1 VSRSRRVLLLNAA
14 LGLGVAWFC
23 WMGAHVPWERPET
36 DGLAPGGP
44 RRGEPGTSDPGGPF
58 GRGDDALQPVAVSW
72 VAVPFLLLLAAGVA
86 LRWRWPRAAFVACA
100 VGVGGFFGVTTFFGP
115 VLLALALTVY
125 PMAVTLPVRRWVGLL
140 GLLVPVVLAAHHGEA
155 YLGALD
161 PILYAELVMA
171 VALAVLPALVALLR
185 RSRREALHRD
195 REEDRRRTAYEERL
209 RIAREVHDV
218 VGHSLSVVTMQAGVA
233 LHVLDKQRAAGEPVS
248 PEVSASLEAIRRSSR
263 DALAE
268 LRTTLG
274 VFRDPAGESRRP
286 TAGLDRLDDL
296 VGALRAAGRR
306 IDVVRTPADPG
317 ELPAAVDQAAFRIVQ
332 EGLTNVVRHAG
343 EARAT
348 VRVVRGSDALVVE
361 VSDDGPGASRLEEGN
376 GIRGMRERAAS
387 LGGTVTVDAGAGA
400 GAGGSAGRG
409 LVLRAELPLAAVR
422 EAVQA

>member
-1 VSRSRRVLLLNAA
+1 MTRSRRVLLLDAL
-14 LGLGVAWFC
+14 LGLGIAWFC
-23 WMGAHVPWERPET
+23 WIGAHVPWQREEPRLTPYE
-36 DGLAPGGP
+36 GRGPGGP
-44 RRGEPGTSDPGGPF
+44 GPGPEGRPF
-58 GRGDDALQPVAVSW
+58 GRGNEVLPAVQVSW
-72 VAVPFLLLLAAGVA
+72 VAVPFLLLLAVGVA

-125 PMAVTLPVRRWVGLL
+125 PMAVTLPLRRWAWLL
-140 GLLVPVVLAAHHGEA
+140 VLLVPVVVAAHRGEP
-155 YLGALD
+155 YLGAFD

-171 VALAVLPALVALLR
+171 VAFAVLPVLVALLR
-185 RSRREALHRD
+185 RSRREAVLRD
-195 REEDRRRTAYEERL
+195 RAEDRRRTAYEERL

-233 LHVLDKQRAAGEPVS
+233 LHVLDKQRAAGEHVS
-248 PEVSASLEAIRRSSR
+248 PEVSGSLEAIRRSSR

-274 VFRDPAGESRRP
+274 MFRDPAGEPP
-286 TAGLDRLDDL
+286 TPTPGLDRLDDL

-306 IDVVRTPADPG
+306 IEVVRSPADEG
-317 ELPAAVDQAAFRIVQ
+317 LLPAAVDQAAFRIVQ

-348 VRVVRGSDALVVE
+348 VRVVRRPDALVVE

-387 LGGTVTVDAGAGA
+387 LGGTVTFGPGAR
-400 GAGGSAGRG
+400 RG
-409 LVLRAELPLAAVR
+409 FVLRADLPLVAARGEVR
-422 EAVQA
+422 A

>member
-1 VSRSRRVLLLNAA
+1 MTRSRRVLLLNAA
-14 LGLGVAWFC
+14 LGLGIAWFC
-23 WMGAHVPWERPET
+23 WVGAHVPWARS
-36 DGLAPGGP
+36 DGDRSTYDGP
-44 RRGEPGTSDPGGPF
+44 RNREPGDGRGPF
-58 GRGDDALQPVAVSW
+58 DRGDDAFQAVAVSW

-125 PMAVTLPVRRWVGLL
+125 PMAATLPVRRWVGLL
-140 GLLVPVVLAAHHGEA
+140 ALLVPVVLAAHHGEA

-171 VALAVLPALVALLR
+171 VAFAVLPALLALLR
-185 RSRREALHRD
+185 RGRREAVLRD

-233 LHVLDKQRAAGEPVS
+233 LHVLDKQRAAGTPVS
-248 PEVSASLEAIRRSSR
+248 PEVSESLEAIRRSSR

-274 VFRDPAGESRRP
+274 MFREPAGESRAP

-306 IDVVRTPADPG
+306 IEVVRPPDPG
-317 ELPAAVDQAAFRIVQ
+317 PPLPAAVDQAAFRIVQ

-348 VRVVRGSDALVVE
+348 VRILRERGALVVE
-361 VSDDGPGASRLEEGN
+361 VSDDGPGAPRLEEGN

-387 LGGTVTVDAGAGA
+387 LGGTVTLGAGA
-400 GAGGSAGRG
+400 HGGF
-409 LVLRAELPLAAVR
+409 VLRADLPLVDLDHPVTA
-422 EAVQA
+422 

>member
-1 VSRSRRVLLLNAA
+1 MTRSRRVLLLNAA
-14 LGLGVAWFC
+14 LGLLVAWFA
-23 WMGAHVPWERPET
+23 WVGAHVVWQDRET
-36 DGLAPGGP
+36 GRAPYGGP
-44 RRGEPGTSDPGGPF
+44 RYGGPGGGGGP
-58 GRGDDALQPVAVSW
+58 GRRGDEVLWVSDVSW
-72 VAVPFLLLLAAGVA
+72 LAVPFLLLLAAGVA

-100 VGVGGFFGVTTFFGP
+100 VGVGGFFGVTSFFGP
-115 VLLALALTVY
+115 VLVALALTVY
-125 PMAVTLPVRRWVGLL
+125 PMAVTLPLRRWVGLL
-140 GLLVPVVLAAHHGEA
+140 GLLVPVVLAAHVGET

-161 PILYAELVMA
+161 PLLYAELVMA
-171 VALAVLPALVALLR
+171 VAFAVLPVLVALLR
-185 RSRREALHRD
+185 RGRREAVHRE

-274 VFRDPAGESRRP
+274 MFREPAGEPRAP

-306 IDVVRTPADPG
+306 IDVVRTPEDLG

-332 EGLTNVVRHAG
+332 EALTNVVRHAG

-348 VRVVRGSDALVVE
+348 VRVLRRPDALVVE
-361 VSDDGPGASRLEEGN
+361 VADDGPGAPRLEEGN

-387 LGGTVTVDAGAGA
+387 LGGRVDVGP
-400 GAGGSAGRG
+400 GAGGG
-409 LVLRAELPLAAVR
+409 LVLHAELPVVAAAQVMPT
-422 EAVQA
+422 